1 MSADATLRAS
11 LQSQFPDV
19 LTVATQYGA
28 MYQMPFITAVR
39 YAAGLLGP
47 SMATDQY
54 DRLMALITAAEM
66 NQSAGGISV
75 PMLLAAAAVI
85 VVLAAKG

>member
-1 MSADATLRAS
+1 MSAEATLRAS

-28 MYQMPFITAVR
+28 MYQMSFIAAVR

-66 NQSAGGISV
+66 NQSAGGVSV

-85 VVLAAKG
+85 AVLAAKG